1 VPIAVLTFGFD
12 PIAHPFGDVAVRWGV
27 LALAGV
33 LIASLVLAGV
43 LARVDGLRADDLA
56 FVAIGAVPGAVVGGR
71 LGYALLHWDWF
82 GARLGAITDSSVGS
96 LELGLGILGG
106 ILTASYVARLLGA
119 PVGGWLHVATC
130 PLLLVLG
137 AGKLTMVLTGA
148 GQGAPSDAP
157 WATAYSGPGP
167 WGSLA
172 PELPSLP
179 SQAFEGIATLI
190 VLAALTLILM
200 SGVFERRDGRAFFL
214 GLGAWGLLRA
224 VVSTSW
230 RDEPVLLGLN
240 AGGLIA
246 ILVVLV
252 STTGFAWFAAVT
264 PRLEER
270 ARRAAEVRWADPEAR
285 PRF

>member
-27 LALAGV
+27 IALAGV
-33 LIASLVLAGV
+33 LIAALVLAGL
-43 LARVDGLRADDLA
+43 LARAADLRVDDLA
-56 FVAIGAVPGAVVGGR
+56 FIAIGAVPGAVAGGR
-71 LGYALLHWDWF
+71 LGYALLHWDYF
-82 GARLGAITDSSVGS
+82 GSQPGAITDPAVGS
-96 LELGLGILGG
+96 LELALGVLGG
-106 ILTASYVARLLGA
+106 LLTAAYVARLLGA
-119 PVGGWLHVATC
+119 PVGRWLHVATG

-148 GQGAPSDAP
+148 GQGVPSDAA
-157 WATAYSGPGP
+157 WATAYAGPGP

-179 SQAFEGIATLI
+179 SQAFEGIATLV
-190 VLAALTLILM
+190 VLTALTVVLM
-200 SGVFERRDGRAFFL
+200 AGVFEKRDGRAFFL
-214 GLGAWGLLRA
+214 GLGAWGLLR
-224 VVSTSW
+224 VVISGSW
-230 RDEPVLLGLN
+230 RDEPVALGLN

-246 ILVVLV
+246 VAVVLI
-252 STTGFAWFAAVT
+252 STLGFAWFVAVG

-270 ARRAAEVRWADPEAR
+270 ARRAAEVRWADPGVR

>member
-33 LIASLVLAGV
+33 LIASLLLTWV
-43 LARVDGLRADDLA
+43 LARVAELRVDDLA
-56 FVAIGAVPGAVVGGR
+56 FIAIGAVPGAVVGGR
-71 LGYALLHWDWF
+71 LGYALLHWDYY
-82 GARLGAITDSSVGS
+82 GSRTGAIADPAVGS
-96 LELGLGILGG
+96 LELGLGVLGG
-106 ILTASYVARLLGA
+106 VLTAGYVARLLGA
-119 PVGGWLHVATC
+119 PVGRWLHVATG

-137 AGKLTMVLTGA
+137 AGKLTLVLTGA
-148 GQGAPSDAP
+148 GQGAPSDAA

-172 PELPSLP
+172 PSLPSLP

-190 VLAALTLILM
+190 LLTGLTLVLM
-200 SGVFERRDGRAFFL
+200 AGVFERRDGRAFFL

-224 VVSTSW
+224 VISSSW
-230 RDEPVLLGLN
+230 RDQPVALGLN

-252 STTGFAWFAAVT
+252 STVGFAWFAAFG
-264 PRLEER
+264 PRLQER
-270 ARRAAEVRWADPEAR
+270 ARRAAEVRWADPETR
-285 PRF
+285 PPF

>member
-1 VPIAVLTFGFD
+1 MPIAVLTFGFD

-33 LIASLVLAGV
+33 LIASLLLSG
-43 LARVDGLRADDLA
+43 LMARVAGLRVDDLA
-56 FVAIGAVPGAVVGGR
+56 FIAIGAVPGAVVGGR
-71 LGYALLHWDWF
+71 LGYALLHWDYY
-82 GARLGAITDSSVGS
+82 GSRLGAIVDPAVGS
-96 LELGLGILGG
+96 LELGLGVLGG
-106 ILTASYVARLLGA
+106 TLTAGYVARLLGA
-119 PVGGWLHVATC
+119 PVGRWLHAATG
-130 PLLLVLG
+130 PLLLALG
-137 AGKLTMVLTGA
+137 AGKLTMVLDGA
-148 GQGAPSDAP
+148 GQGVPSDAA
-157 WATAYSGPGP
+157 WATAYAGAGP

-172 PELPSLP
+172 PALPSLP

-190 VLAALTLILM
+190 VLTALALILM
-200 SGVFERRDGRAFFL
+200 AGVFERRDGRAFFL
-214 GLGAWGLLRA
+214 GVGAWGLLRV

-230 RDEPVLLGLN
+230 RDEAVALGLN

-252 STTGFAWFAAVT
+252 STLGFAWFAAVG
-264 PRLEER
+264 PRRQEQ